1 LKGWSNHPIKLEYL
15 NKARKR
21 IVNTNPKSKKGHPTV
36 WGWVCEQ
43 CNKEVSKVEI
53 DHAGDVQGKFTCM
66 DEIQGYAEHLYLVD
80 FDSLQCVC
88 LPCHKIRSYAQ
99 KQGLSFDEAAI
110 EKEAIR
116 ILKWPI
122 EILTRELLSRGY
134 TEDQVSNA
142 KKRKKWVILEVE
154 QGRQFL

>member
-1 LKGWSNHPIKLEYL
+1 
-15 NKARKR
+15 
-21 IVNTNPKSKKGHPTV
+21 
-36 WGWVCEQ
+36 
-43 CNKEVSKVEI
+43 
-53 DHAGDVQGKFTCM
+53 M